1 MNVTIR
7 MRGCLVHGVDAC
19 FRRQPSCNWFRS
31 SLTHLHS
38 LLPSFLTLSSFVECY
53 FVDVCLFVP
62 GGWVGGGDIRSRPH
76 LYLKKIPLARE
87 MDAACQVV
95 NIVNSSFIFFDP
107 LQGYEFKI

>member
-1 MNVTIR
+1 MLLR
-7 MRGCLVHGVDAC
+7 RCLSLRARGL
-19 FRRQPSCNWFRS
+19 
-31 SLTHLHS
+31 
-38 LLPSFLTLSSFVECY
+38 
-53 FVDVCLFVP
+53 
-62 GGWVGGGDIRSRPH
+62 GGGGGGDIRSRPH